1 MANNS
6 RKLRMG
12 ADIRKGKNR
21 KSNGVCRKD
30 EEGTRGSRSSIEESI
45 GGDEVTSR

>member
-1 MANNS
+1 ME
-6 RKLRMG
+6 
-12 ADIRKGKNR
+12 ADIRKREKIK
-21 KSNGVCRKD
+21 KSNGVCRKN